1 MRFEVSTADVIVVGA
16 GHAGI
21 EAALSSARL
30 GMKTICFTTTLDFV
44 GNMPCNPAI
53 GGTGKGQLVRELDAL
68 GGEMGKAADASCIQY
83 RMLNKGKGPAV
94 YSLRA
99 QADRVR
105 YTVHMKKILENT
117 DNLTLKQAEAI
128 EILVENG
135 EVQGVVTQGGGVYRA
150 KAVILCCGTF
160 LRGKTFVGDTIRE
173 SGPDGVFAANALT
186 ESLKNLGLPL
196 RRFKTGTPARIDRKT
211 IDFSR
216 LEMQKGDTDIVPFSF
231 FTDHELYNEAVCY
244 VTYTNETTHQII
256 RDSLERSPLY
266 GGDIEGTG
274 PRYCPSIEDKVVRFA
289 EKPRHQLFL
298 EPCGLDTNEIYLGGL
313 STSLP
318 EDVQIKMVHS
328 IVGLENAEIVRP
340 GYAIEYDCLDPT
352 CLTPSLMIKGVR
364 GLFAAGQLC
373 STSGYEEAA
382 AQGLIAGIN
391 AARLI
396 KGEPEFTLQRA
407 DGYIGTLIDDIVTKG
422 TNEPYRMMTSRSEYR
437 LYHRQDNAD
446 FRLMRKGYEA
456 GLISLERLE
465 QMEDEYRRVDEH
477 IELLKK
483 THISPEKANPVLEGL
498 NSTFVNSGVSLSDL
512 LKRPEVAYENIA
524 QFTEALTERKL
535 IEQVEISVKYEGY
548 LKRQEKE
555 LETRKKWDDYALPDD
570 IDYMSIELL
579 RTEARQKLSAIRP
592 KSLGQAGRISGVSP
606 ADISA
611 LILYLGR
618 EKR

>member
-1 MRFEVSTADVIVVGA
+1 MRFEVSTADVIVIGA

-117 DNLTLKQAEAI
+117 DNLTLKQAEAT

-150 KAVILCCGTF
+150 KAVIMCCGTF

-196 RRFKTGTPARIDRKT
+196 RRFKTGTPARIDKKT

-216 LEMQKGDTDIVPFSF
+216 LEVQRGDTDIVPFSF

-352 CLTPSLMIKGVR
+352 CLTSSLMIKGVR

-391 AARLI
+391 AARLV

-465 QMEDEYRRVDEH
+465 QMENEYKAVDEH
-477 IELLKK
+477 IEVLKK
-483 THISPEKANPVLEGL
+483 THISPEKANPVLEKL
-498 NSTFVNSGVSLSDL
+498 NSTLVTSGVSLYDL
-512 LKRPEVAYENIA
+512 LKRPEVKYEDIA
-524 QFTEALTERKL
+524 QFTEALSQRKL

-579 RTEARQKLSAIRP
+579 RIEARQKLSAIRP

>member
-21 EAALSSARL
+21 EAALASARL

-105 YTVHMKKILENT
+105 YTVYMKKVLENT
-117 DNLTLKQAEAI
+117 ENLILKQAEVVDIII
-128 EILVENG
+128 EDGKVS
-135 EVQGVVTQGGGVYRA
+135 GVVTQGGGVYRA

-160 LRGKTFVGDTIRE
+160 LKGKTFVGDTIRE
-173 SGPDGVFAANALT
+173 SGPDGVFAANELT
-186 ESLKNLGLPL
+186 ECLKKLGLPV

-352 CLTPSLMIKGVR
+352 CLTPSLMIKGYE

-396 KGEPEFTLQRA
+396 KGEGEFTLQRA

-456 GLISLERLE
+456 GLITLERLE
-465 QMEDEYRRVDEH
+465 QMENEYKTVDEH
-477 IELLKK
+477 IEVLKK
-483 THISPEKANPVLEGL
+483 TYISPEKANPVLTEL
-498 NSTFVNSGVSLSDL
+498 NSKEVASGVSLFDL

-524 QFTEALTERKL
+524 QFTDALTERKL

-555 LETRKKWDDYALPDD
+555 LETRKKWDDYILPEN

-618 EKR
+618 EKK